1 MSDYLTFEQGEKIIS
16 LLEKLVGQP
25 AILSARKT
33 DYIAPETLV
42 NPNGPHAELKYEN
55 FPEKLFPMTFWY
67 ERPLSETSNADPL
80 MQPHSPCGNASENS
94 DRFREFMYPDSFNG
108 MNQHDVLHRNEHH
121 NMRFRYLDTWEENKH
136 IGTNMYMI
144 DLWTVGFGGGAVATL
159 SKFGN
164 IISDMSE
171 QARKLVANG
180 EMVLVIRS
188 DGEGFSVDEHNWV
201 SNIHQQMIGFGMQNA
216 KVAVTSGDLLFR
228 KNYEKW
234 CDAYPHMSNQ
244 FRFKAVLPHDYFHYA
259 YLLEYVKRVGLF
271 DWEEEVIR
279 PQRLPPEDVGSGDS
293 YTNEWIQ
300 EVPTDG
306 QKEKN
311 FLCYM
316 AASRSHR
323 LALYSELLRRNLVDD
338 SYVSFLFRYA
348 HLRNEGGKAWN
359 QLNGF
364 HDNHLR
370 EVSELLLKGPEQVNW
385 LTHAR
390 EKDFLQYREL
400 DISHVGVSS
409 DDRQFNKEHYIN
421 SYFSLVAETKFVV
434 PWNISKD
441 HQDTP
446 LLGED
451 AMRDRN
457 ECLFVT
463 EKTYKPIMN
472 YHPFVI
478 VGNTGTLAYLREE
491 GYATFPEMFDE
502 SYDEMENANDR
513 FQAILSE
520 VEKFCKL
527 DDGEKRKRYRA
538 VLPAIVHNRKH
549 YLGSFNKLR
558 KRHLHWLLQMGKLIE

>member
-1 MSDYLTFEQGEKIIS
+1 MSDHLTFEQGEKIIS
-16 LLEKLVGQP
+16 LLERLVGEP
-25 AILSARKT
+25 AKIPVRKP
-33 DYIAPETLV
+33 DYIAPDMLV
-42 NPNGPHAELKYEN
+42 SPGGPHAELKYEN
-55 FPEKLFPMTFWY
+55 FPEKIFPMTFWY
-67 ERPLSETSNADPL
+67 ERPLGETPNGDL
-80 MQPHSPCGNASENS
+80 VMEPHSPCGNASENP

-121 NMRFRYLDTWEENKH
+121 NMRFRYLNTWEENKH
-136 IGTNMYMI
+136 IGTNMYVI
-144 DLWTVGFGGGAVATL
+144 DLWTVGFGAGAQATL

-180 EMVLVIRS
+180 EMILVIRS

-201 SNIHQQMIGFGMQNA
+201 SNIHQQIIGFGMQNA
-216 KVAVTSGDLLFR
+216 KVVVTSGDLLFR

-244 FRFKAVLPHDYFHYA
+244 FRFKAVLPHDYFHFA
-259 YLLEYVKRVGLF
+259 YLLEYTKRIGLF
-271 DWEEEVIR
+271 DWKEEVILS
-279 PQRLPPEDVGSGDS
+279 QRLPPEEVGSGDS
-293 YTNEWIQ
+293 YTNEWLQ

-323 LALYSELLRRNLVDD
+323 IALYSELLRRNLVDD

-348 HLRNEGGKAWN
+348 HLRNEKGMAWN

-364 HDNHLR
+364 AENQLQ
-370 EVSELLLKGPEQVNW
+370 EISTLLLKGPEQINY
-385 LTHAR
+385 LSNAR

-400 DISHVGVSS
+400 DVSVVS
-409 DDRQFNKEHYIN
+409 VQGDDRQFNKDHYIN
-421 SYFSLVAETKFVV
+421 SYFSIIAETKFVV
-434 PWNISKD
+434 PWNISRD

-446 LLGED
+446 VLGED

-472 YHPFVI
+472 YHPFIV
-478 VGNTGTLAYLREE
+478 VGNAGTLKYLREE
-491 GYATFPEMFDE
+491 GYMTFPEMFDE
-502 SYDEMENANDR
+502 SYDDMINANDR

-520 VEKFCKL
+520 VENFCKL
-527 DDGEKRKRYRA
+527 GDGEKRRIYRA
-538 VLPAIVHNRKH
+538 VLPAIVHNRNH

-558 KRHLHWLLQMGKLIE
+558 KRHLHWLLQMGKLLQ

>member
-1 MSDYLTFEQGEKIIS
+1 MSDHLTFEQGEKIIS
-16 LLEKLVGQP
+16 LLERLVGEP
-25 AILSARKT
+25 AKIPVRKT
-33 DYIAPETLV
+33 DHIAPDMLV
-42 NPNGPHAELKYEN
+42 SPGGPHAELKYEN
-55 FPEKLFPMTFWY
+55 FPEKVFPMTFWY
-67 ERPLSETSNADPL
+67 EKPLSETPNADPKD
-80 MQPHSPCGNASENS
+80 QPFSPCGNASNKS
-94 DRFREFMYPDSFNG
+94 DRFREIMFPDSFNG
-108 MNQHDVLHRNEHH
+108 MDQKEVLRRNEHM

-136 IGTNMYMI
+136 IGTNMYLI
-144 DLWTVGFGGGAVATL
+144 DLWTVGFGAGAHATL

-171 QARKLVANG
+171 QARKLVASG

-201 SNIHQQMIGFGMQNA
+201 SNIHQQIIGFGMQNA

-234 CDAYPHMSNQ
+234 CDAYPHISNQ

-271 DWEEEVIR
+271 DWEEEVVR
-279 PQRLPPEDVGSGDS
+279 NQRLPPENVGAEGP
-293 YTNEWIQ
+293 YTNEWIND
-300 EVPTDG
+300 VPTDLD
-306 QKEKN
+306 KEKN

-348 HLRNEGGKAWN
+348 HLRNENGKAWN

-364 HDNHLR
+364 HDNHLK
-370 EVSELLLKGPEQVNW
+370 EVSELLLKGPEQINY
-385 LTHAR
+385 LSNAR

-400 DISHVGVSS
+400 DASVDSVTC
-409 DDRQFNKEHYIN
+409 DDRQFNKEHYIK

-434 PWNISKD
+434 PWNIARD
-441 HQDTP
+441 HQDSNIM
-446 LLGED
+446 GND
-451 AMRDRN
+451 ALRDRN

-463 EKTYKPIMN
+463 EKTYKAIMN
-472 YHPFVI
+472 YHPFII
-478 VGNTGTLAYLREE
+478 VGNAGTLKYLREE
-491 GYATFPEMFDE
+491 GYHTFPELFDE
-502 SYDEMENANDR
+502 SYDEMENANHR
-513 FQAILSE
+513 FQAILAE

-527 DDGEKRKRYRA
+527 DDNEKRKRYRA
-538 VLPAIVHNRKH
+538 VLPAIVHNRNH